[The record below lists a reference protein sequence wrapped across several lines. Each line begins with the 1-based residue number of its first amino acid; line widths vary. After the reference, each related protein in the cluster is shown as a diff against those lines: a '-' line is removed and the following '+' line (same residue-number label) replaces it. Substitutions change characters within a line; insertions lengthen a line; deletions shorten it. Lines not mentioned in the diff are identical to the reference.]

1 MLDDVF
7 IAQFGFASSAR
18 RVLELAVEDFLE
30 QATISTMGAAQP
42 AQTSLPHATL
52 RRNLVSQYLKCAGY
66 IKQNRAQR
74 TNR

>member
-18 RVLELAVEDFLE
+18 RILELTVEDFLE
-30 QATISTMGAAQP
+30 LATISHTMGVAQP

-66 IKQNRAQR
+66 IKQNRA
-74 TNR
+74 